1 MSFTSSAIVS
11 STDYKKAMRHLAGT
25 PCVITAS
32 HKGQR
37 SGLTASSVTSV
48 AIEPAELLVCI
59 NQSVSA
65 WPLIEK
71 GGRFG
76 VNILSHSQVPIAER
90 FAGVG
95 GVKGE
100 QRYEGADWVEHN
112 GVWLLK
118 DAPAALVCRVA
129 EIMVRHTHAMV
140 LGSVEYVHLTET
152 TDPALLYWQGQF
164 LAVPADSKA

>member
-1 MSFTSSAIVS
+1 MSSISSSVVS
-11 STDYKKAMRHLAGT
+11 PLEYKKAMRHIAGT

-32 HKGQR
+32 FQGQR

-48 AIEPAELLVCI
+48 AADPAELLVCV

-71 GGRFG
+71 SGYFA
-76 VNILSHSQVPIAER
+76 VNILNYSQLAIAER

-100 QRYEGADWVEHN
+100 QRYEGADWLEHH
-112 GVWLLK
+112 GAWVLAE
-118 DAPAALVCRVA
+118 APAALVCRVS
-129 EIMVRHTHAMV
+129 EIIVRHSHAMV
-140 LGSVEYVHLTET
+140 LGAVEHVYFSPT

-164 LAVPADSKA
+164 LAVPR